1 MSNHFHDKGGREA
14 VLDRVQPAIHE
25 DHHDDS
31 AQSNDRGD
39 EGVRKSTVL
48 RRKMLVMS
56 IAAAAIVVVGA
67 YFVWNALRCEGTDDA
82 QVDGHIMPLS
92 ARVTGQVERV
102 NFIEGQIVH
111 AGDVLVVIDPRDY
124 QVAADQ
130 AVANLADAESTSA
143 SSHYN
148 VPITSADAYSGLDSA
163 QAAVANAQAGVAA
176 AKYQLEADQAGLLQA
191 RANATK
197 TDSDL
202 ARYKPLVQKEDISLQ
217 QYDAAVAASQAN
229 RAAVQ
234 LAQAVVAAA
243 EQSLDQAQAKLLQ
256 AGADLRRARTAPQQV
271 SLMYSRAKAA
281 DAQVLQSK
289 AQLAQARLNLSYTII
304 RSPATGIVGKKSVEI
319 GQNVSI
325 GQELLEVVP
334 LDDIW
339 ITADFKE
346 TQLKHMRPGQTVN
359 VRVDAYGRTWKGH
372 VTNLGGGTGSV
383 FSLLPPENATGN
395 YVKVVQ
401 REPVRIDFDRSSAQD
416 FNAEG
421 LLKPGLSVEP
431 DVRVR

>member
-1 MSNHFHDKGGREA
+1 MSNQFHDRNSREA
-14 VLDRVQPAIHE
+14 LLDRIQPPTPE
-25 DHHDDS
+25 DDQEDIEKSKGRYAKDLGKSS
-31 AQSNDRGD
+31 APH
-39 EGVRKSTVL
+39 RKI
-48 RRKMLVMS
+48 LVIS

-67 YFVWNALRCEGTDDA
+67 YFFWSALGYEDTDDA

-92 ARVTGQVERV
+92 ARITGQVEKV

-111 AGDVLVVIDPRDY
+111 AGDVLVVIDPKDY
-124 QVAADQ
+124 QVATDQ
-130 AVANLADAESTSA
+130 AAANLADAEATSA

-176 AKYQLEADQAGLLQA
+176 AKCNLEADQAELLQA

-202 ARYKPLVQKEDISLQ
+202 ARYKPLVQKEDISRQ
-217 QYDAAVAASQAN
+217 QYDAAVAASQVN
-229 RAAVQ
+229 RAEVQ
-234 LAQAVVAAA
+234 SANAVVAAA
-243 EQSLDQAQAKLLQ
+243 EQSLDQTQAKLLQ
-256 AGADLRRARTAPQQV
+256 AKADLRRAQTAPQQV

-281 DAQVLQSK
+281 DAQVSQSR

-304 RSPATGIVGKKSVEI
+304 RSPVTGIVGKKSVEI
-319 GQNVSI
+319 GQNVGT

-339 ITADFKE
+339 VTANFKE
-346 TQLKHMRPGQTVN
+346 TQLKHMRPGQTVD
-359 VRVDAYGRTWKGH
+359 VHVDAYGRTWKGH

-401 REPVRIDFDRSSAQD
+401 REPVRIDFDRSSTQD

>member
-14 VLDRVQPAIHE
+14 VLDRVQPPTPE
-25 DHHDDS
+25 GHHDDS
-31 AQSNDRGD
+31 GQSKDNGAK
-39 EGVRKSTVL
+39 GVGKSSAP
-48 RRKMLVMS
+48 RRKILVIS
-56 IAAAAIVVVGA
+56 IVAAAIVVVSA
-67 YFVWNALRCEGTDDA
+67 YFVWNALRYEDTDDA

-92 ARVTGQVERV
+92 ARITGQVENV

-111 AGDVLVVIDPRDY
+111 AGDVLVVIDPKDY
-124 QVAADQ
+124 QVTTDQ
-130 AVANLADAESTSA
+130 AAANLADAEATSA

-163 QAAVANAQAGVAA
+163 QAAVENAQAGVAA
-176 AKYQLEADQAGLLQA
+176 AKYDLDADQAGLLQA
-191 RANATK
+191 KANATK

-202 ARYKPLVQKEDISLQ
+202 ERYKPLVQKEDISRQ

-234 LAQAVVAAA
+234 SADAVVAAG
-243 EQSLDQAQAKLLQ
+243 EQSLDQAQTKLLQ
-256 AGADLRRARTAPQQV
+256 AKADLRRARTAPQQV
-271 SLMYSRAKAA
+271 SLMNSRAKAA
-281 DAQVLQSK
+281 DAQVMQSR

-304 RSPATGIVGKKSVEI
+304 RSPVTGIVGKKSVEI

-346 TQLKHMRPGQTVN
+346 TQLRHMRPGQTVD

-372 VTNLGGGTGSV
+372 ITNLGGGTGSV

-401 REPVRIDFDRSSAQD
+401 REPVRIDFDRSSTQD